1 MMKAKRQ
8 ILSLLLA
15 LIMVW
20 QGFSFAHAAGSGSTG
35 ASVVTVT
42 SGAGRTEAA
51 SSSTLSAQGGAGA
64 QSGASA
70 ASTSASGPQEI
81 KDGLKNVELLLNG
94 QPITN
99 GTVIPNYK
107 LLQFK
112 ATIAVKDKNIHSG
125 DYITIQLPKE
135 LKSDNATIDIKGEGG
150 VSLATGIYDAGTRV
164 MKIVF
169 NEHAENYSG
178 ADGSVF
184 FNVAINTEVQKESK
198 QSKLEV
204 AVNGVTVLSQDIKYE
219 VVIKENAPSFWK
231 SSDPTLKYVVDS
243 EGNTHALIHY
253 IITMDARKI
262 KRTAGATS
270 LENVVFTDTLAS
282 PALSYF
288 DVKNHLTKLSVSQ
301 AVANDYAPVARKG
314 KWRSGEDVNGVWVN
328 AATDEEPNRGK
339 NWSLRNANDET
350 KTSEVLN
357 NFVPNYSADRR
368 SFTFNIGH
376 MDLTDGYII
385 SYYVEINEA
394 AVNGTKYY
402 NKAKL
407 TGVNVEEKE
416 QERQFL
422 VQEAGGSLSG
432 TSFKIQ
438 VHKKGDDGEFLQG
451 AKFELKNT
459 KNGYT
464 KTAVSDENGIADFTN
479 VLKSDY
485 TLTEVQAPEGYELDS
500 TPIPISSADIAASI
514 ANNATVSKEVINKKD
529 TPKFRNIS
537 VKKEW
542 VLDLSL
548 AATKPEKVSV
558 SVLKNGVKDE
568 NLKVELSAANGWKA
582 SFSNLPTKDAN
593 GNPIQYSVAEDE
605 ISGFNPAISGTADYG
620 FTISNYNGGR
630 VVIPVTKIWRGNGTH
645 PSTLNVQL
653 FANGE
658 KVSTYTL
665 SKDNGWQHQFDMPKY
680 DQNGKEIRYTLT
692 EDSVPGYTAS
702 TENDG
707 STGYTNVFIN
717 TKNTPNHGGTT
728 PGNPGGGGSQPRV
741 PSQPNTPPTKP
752 GEVLPANRETTAQ
765 SSPVEV
771 TKEEG
776 AVLGADR
783 DQAAKN
789 PSGEVLGAKRGKTKT
804 DDTSSA
810 PLHFLL
816 FTMAG
821 LGFCTTLLLEK
832 RRKKSNR

>member
-15 LIMVW
+15 LVMVW
-20 QGFSFAHAAGSGSTG
+20 QGFSFAHAQGSGSTG
-35 ASVVTVT
+35 ASVVT
-42 SGAGRTEAA
+42 SGAGSTEVT
-51 SSSTLSAQGGAGA
+51 SSSTLSAQGGAGT
-64 QSGASA
+64 QGGASA
-70 ASTSASGPQEI
+70 ASTSASGPQKI
-81 KDGLKNVELLLNG
+81 QDGLKNVQLLLDG

-99 GTVIPNYK
+99 GTVIPSYR

-112 ATIAVKDKNIHSG
+112 ATIAVKDKTIHSG

-198 QSKLEV
+198 QSTLEL

-231 SSDPTLKYVVDS
+231 SSDQKLKYVVDS

-262 KRTAGATS
+262 RRTAGATS

-288 DVKNHLTKLSVSQ
+288 DVKNHFTDLSVSQ
-301 AVANDYAPVARKG
+301 AVAKDYAPVARKG
-314 KWRSGEDVNGVWVN
+314 KWRSGEEVNGVWVN

-350 KTSEVLN
+350 KPSEVL

-438 VHKKGDDGEFLQG
+438 VHKKSDDGEFLQG
-451 AKFELKNT
+451 AKF
-459 KNGYT
+459 
-464 KTAVSDENGIADFTN
+464 
-479 VLKSDY
+479 
-485 TLTEVQAPEGYELDS
+485 
-500 TPIPISSADIAASI
+500 
-514 ANNATVSKEVINKKD
+514 
-529 TPKFRNIS
+529 
-537 VKKEW
+537 
-542 VLDLSL
+542 
-548 AATKPEKVSV
+548 
-558 SVLKNGVKDE
+558 
-568 NLKVELSAANGWKA
+568 
-582 SFSNLPTKDAN
+582 
-593 GNPIQYSVAEDE
+593 
-605 ISGFNPAISGTADYG
+605 
-620 FTISNYNGGR
+620 
-630 VVIPVTKIWRGNGTH
+630 
-645 PSTLNVQL
+645 
-653 FANGE
+653 
-658 KVSTYTL
+658 
-665 SKDNGWQHQFDMPKY
+665 
-680 DQNGKEIRYTLT
+680 
-692 EDSVPGYTAS
+692 
-702 TENDG
+702 
-707 STGYTNVFIN
+707 
-717 TKNTPNHGGTT
+717 
-728 PGNPGGGGSQPRV
+728 
-741 PSQPNTPPTKP
+741 
-752 GEVLPANRETTAQ
+752 
-765 SSPVEV
+765 
-771 TKEEG
+771 
-776 AVLGADR
+776 
-783 DQAAKN
+783 
-789 PSGEVLGAKRGKTKT
+789 
-804 DDTSSA
+804 
-810 PLHFLL
+810 
-816 FTMAG
+816 
-821 LGFCTTLLLEK
+821 
-832 RRKKSNR
+832 

>member
-1 MMKAKRQ
+1 MYTNFIREKKMMKAKRQ

-15 LIMVW
+15 LVMVW
-20 QGFSFAHAAGSGSTG
+20 QGFSFAHAGESSSAGQ
-35 ASVVTVT
+35 SVVT
-42 SGAGRTEAA
+42 SGAGSTEVT

-70 ASTSASGPQEI
+70 ASTSASEPQEI

-99 GTVIPNYK
+99 GTVIPNYR

-112 ATIAVKDKNIHSG
+112 ATIAIKDKIIKSG

-135 LKSDNATIDIKGEGG
+135 LKSDNATIDIKGEDE

-169 NEHAENYSG
+169 NKHAENYSG

-184 FNVAINTEVQKESK
+184 FNVAVNTEVLKESK

-231 SSDPTLKYVVDS
+231 SSDQKLKYVVDS

-262 KRTAGATS
+262 RRTAGATS

-288 DVKNHLTKLSVSQ
+288 DVKNHFTDLSVSQ
-301 AVANDYAPVARKG
+301 AVAKDYAPVARKG
-314 KWRSGEDVNGVWVN
+314 KWRSGEEVNGVWVN

-416 QERQFL
+416 QEREFL

-438 VHKKGDDGEFLQG
+438 VHKKGDDGEDLQG

-479 VLKSDY
+479 VLKSNY

-500 TPIPISSADIAASI
+500 TSIPISSADIAASI

-529 TPKFRNIS
+529 TP
-537 VKKEW
+537 
-542 VLDLSL
+542 L
-548 AATKPEKVSV
+548 
-558 SVLKNGVKDE
+558 
-568 NLKVELSAANGWKA
+568 
-582 SFSNLPTKDAN
+582 
-593 GNPIQYSVAEDE
+593 
-605 ISGFNPAISGTADYG
+605 
-620 FTISNYNGGR
+620 
-630 VVIPVTKIWRGNGTH
+630 
-645 PSTLNVQL
+645 
-653 FANGE
+653 
-658 KVSTYTL
+658 
-665 SKDNGWQHQFDMPKY
+665 
-680 DQNGKEIRYTLT
+680 
-692 EDSVPGYTAS
+692 
-702 TENDG
+702 
-707 STGYTNVFIN
+707 
-717 TKNTPNHGGTT
+717 
-728 PGNPGGGGSQPRV
+728 
-741 PSQPNTPPTKP
+741 
-752 GEVLPANRETTAQ
+752 
-765 SSPVEV
+765 
-771 TKEEG
+771 
-776 AVLGADR
+776 
-783 DQAAKN
+783 
-789 PSGEVLGAKRGKTKT
+789 
-804 DDTSSA
+804 
-810 PLHFLL
+810 
-816 FTMAG
+816 
-821 LGFCTTLLLEK
+821 
-832 RRKKSNR
+832 

>member
-1 MMKAKRQ
+1 MYTNFIREKKMMKAKRQ

-15 LIMVW
+15 LVMVW
-20 QGFSFAHAAGSGSTG
+20 QGFSFAHAGESSSAGQ
-35 ASVVTVT
+35 SVVT
-42 SGAGRTEAA
+42 SGAGSTEVT

-99 GTVIPNYK
+99 GTVIPNYR

-112 ATIAVKDKNIHSG
+112 ATIARKDKNIQSG
-125 DYITIQLPKE
+125 DYITIQLPRE
-135 LKSDNATIDIKGEGG
+135 LKSDNATIDIKGEGE

-169 NEHAENYSG
+169 NKHAENYSG

-184 FNVAINTEVQKESK
+184 FNVAVNTEV
-198 QSKLEV
+198 L
-204 AVNGVTVLSQDIKYE
+204 IKYE

-231 SSDPTLKYVVDS
+231 SSDQKLKYVVDS

-288 DVKNHLTKLSVSQ
+288 DVKNHFTDLSVSQ
-301 AVANDYAPVARKG
+301 AVAKDYAPVARKG
-314 KWRSGEDVNGVWVN
+314 KWRSGEEVNGVWVN

-339 NWSLRNANDET
+339 NWSLRNTNDET
-350 KTSEVLN
+350 KTSEVLD
-357 NFVPNYSADRR
+357 FVPNYSADGR

-438 VHKKGDDGEFLQG
+438 VHKKGDDGEDLQG

-479 VLKSDY
+479 VLKSNY

-582 SFSNLPTKDAN
+582 SFSNLPTKDAS

-620 FTISNYNGGR
+620 FTISNYNGRR

-680 DQNGKEIRYTLT
+680 DQNGREIRYTLT

-765 SSPVEV
+765 SSPVEG
-771 TKEEG
+771 TTEKG

-789 PSGEVLGAKRGKTKT
+789 PSGEVLGAKRGRTKT
-804 DDTSSA
+804 EDTSSA